1 MEEFMDKSKE
11 REAGKNTK
19 LSAIAFQILAVGIIT
34 SVLFLVIAYGFFMS
48 WLQRLIWSRCSL
60 QSHFVAET

>member
-48 WLQRLIWSRCSL
+48 
-60 QSHFVAET
+60 